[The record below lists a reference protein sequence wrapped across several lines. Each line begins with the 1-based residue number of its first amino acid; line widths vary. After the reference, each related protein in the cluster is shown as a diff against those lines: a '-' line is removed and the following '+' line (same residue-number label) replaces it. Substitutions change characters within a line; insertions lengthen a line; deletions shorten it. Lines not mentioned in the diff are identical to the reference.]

1 MKYIIIEETDKY
13 RMQDSVSKKIKE
25 GYHLIGDLNVIKADD
40 SLNIKYVQSMIKL
53 DNWQKQKNM
62 IT

>member
-53 DNWQKQKNM
+53 DN
-62 IT
+62 